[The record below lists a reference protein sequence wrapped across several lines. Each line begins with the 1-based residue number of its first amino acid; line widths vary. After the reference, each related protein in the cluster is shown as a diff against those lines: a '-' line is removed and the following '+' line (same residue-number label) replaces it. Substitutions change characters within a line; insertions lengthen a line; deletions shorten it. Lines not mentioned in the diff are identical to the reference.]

1 MDILP
6 LIFSGILDK
15 SFIFYFPSSSIG
27 NIIIPYKN
35 IVTKNGINLMSQ

>member
-15 SFIFYFPSSSIG
+15 SFIFCCLSSSIG
-27 NIIIPYKN
+27 KIIIPYKN
-35 IVTKNGINLMSQ
+35 IVTINGINLTRQ